1 MIDSSVK
8 NLKDI
13 ITKNFNEGRVANS
26 ADYKGQD
33 FSFSMPSFQG
43 ANAALEKITILT
55 VFAMNA
61 DYVSEII
68 EKLTE
73 KDIDMSI
80 EFTGM
85 SGSYATYQLMMRN
98 SIDKKGE
105 TDLW

>member
-13 ITKNFNEGRVANS
+13 ITKNFNEGRVSNS
-26 ADYKGQD
+26 ADYKGQN

-43 ANAALEKITILT
+43 SNAAIEKITILT
-55 VFAMNA
+55 IFAIN
-61 DYVSEII
+61 DFYVSDILERLS
-68 EKLTE
+68 EE
-73 KDIDMSI
+73 SIDMSI

-85 SGSYATYQLMMRN
+85 SGNYATYQVLMRK
-98 SIDKKGE
+98 SIDEKGE